1 MKKSEFSNS
10 IISKPQNLPDNL
22 LINNGRHNLEDDH
35 LVVCFREYF
44 GAFSIFFLFNYRDN
58 IEFEQ
63 RFPDM
68 FQSQYQVCLRYSVT
82 NTQKFGKF

>member
-1 MKKSEFSNS
+1 MVGTTLKMITLLSVSES
-10 IISKPQNLPDNL
+10 I
-22 LINNGRHNLEDDH
+22 LEIF
-35 LVVCFREYF
+35 L
-44 GAFSIFFLFNYRDN
+44 FFLFNYRDN